1 MSSLSTDAAE
11 LRAYAEYL
19 RTEAR
24 EFETIRKYVH
34 ATACDKAGFTGL
46 LALLQPGVDV
56 VRALFDETLDFG
68 KSKLEGTASAV
79 DATAKVYE
87 DVDRAQMTIFNGIL
101 K

>member
-1 MSSLSTDAAE
+1 VSSLFTDAAE

-19 RTEAR
+19 RTEAK

-46 LALLQPGVDV
+46 LSLLQPGVDV
-56 VRALFDETLDFG
+56 VRALFDESLDFG
-68 KSKLEGTASAV
+68 KSKLEGAATAV
-79 DATAKVYE
+79 DATAKVY
-87 DVDRAQMTIFNGIL
+87 DDIDAAQRRIFDGLL

>member
-1 MSSLSTDAAE
+1 VSSLFTDAAE

-19 RTEAR
+19 RTEAQ

-56 VRALFDETLDFG
+56 VRALFDESLDFG
-68 KSKLEGTASAV
+68 KSKLEGTASAM
-79 DATAKVYE
+79 DATAEVYE
-87 DVDRAQMTIFNGIL
+87 SVERAQLAIFNGIL

>member
-19 RTEAR
+19 RTEAQ
-24 EFETIRKYVH
+24 EFDTIRKYVH

-46 LALLQPGVDV
+46 LTLLQPGVDV

-79 DATAKVYE
+79 DSTAHAYE
-87 DVDRAQMTIFNGIL
+87 TVDRLQATIFDGIL

>member
-1 MSSLSTDAAE
+1 MSTDAAE

-19 RTEAR
+19 RTEVQ
-24 EFETIRKYVH
+24 EFETIRKSVH

-46 LALLQPGVDV
+46 LTLLQPGVDI

-68 KSKLEGTASAV
+68 KSKLEGASAAV
-79 DATAKVYE
+79 DSTAQVYE
-87 DVDRAQMTIFNGIL
+87 AVDHAQRTIFEGLL